1 MRSLALQLAEG
12 NNNDPDLITRALTLH
27 FFGQALDEELHAK
40 ALLYFKSDIPAN
52 YYDDG
57 SWNLTWA
64 EAPFQVGNL
73 MQFLVKLPE
82 FQLS

>member
-1 MRSLALQLAEG
+1 M
-12 NNNDPDLITRALTLH
+12 TRLDHKGTIFTFL
-27 FFGQALDEELHAK
+27 GQALDEELHAK
-40 ALLYFKSDIPAN
+40 ALLYLKSDIPAN

-73 MQFLVKLPE
+73 MQFLVKLPG
-82 FQLS
+82 FNYHKQ